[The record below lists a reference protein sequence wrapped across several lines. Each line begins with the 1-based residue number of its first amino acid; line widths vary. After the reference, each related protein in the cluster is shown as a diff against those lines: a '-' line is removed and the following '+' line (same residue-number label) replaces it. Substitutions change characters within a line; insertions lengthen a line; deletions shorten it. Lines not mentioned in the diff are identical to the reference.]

1 LDYSLDKNKGKD
13 MDFVGAIKAGFSNYV
28 NFRGTASR
36 PEYWYWTL
44 FTVLASLISSSIEM
58 VVPLV
63 SISSLFSMA
72 TLIPSLAVSV
82 RRLRDAGYSWTWLL
96 SVLPGFV
103 IFIVGIVGIALA
115 AMSSGLLTD
124 PSVLNNQEFLQSA
137 AFQDFVASDPVIGSA
152 LLALG
157 GFVLTGM
164 ASLVVTIFHIMPSKS
179 YEQGNKRLKPQT
191 PLI

>member
-1 LDYSLDKNKGKD
+1 
-13 MDFVGAIKAGFSNYV
+13 MDFVGAIKAGFSNYA

-36 PEYWYWTL
+36 PEYWYWSL

-63 SISSLFSMA
+63 SISSLFSIA

>member
-1 LDYSLDKNKGKD
+1 
-13 MDFVGAIKAGFSNYV
+13 MDFVGAIKAGFSNYA

-36 PEYWYWTL
+36 PEYWYWYL
-44 FTVLASLISSSIEM
+44 FTFLAGLISSSIEL
-58 VVPLV
+58 VVPFV
-63 SISSLFSMA
+63 SISSLFSIA

-96 SVLPGFV
+96 SMVPGFV

-115 AMSSGLLTD
+115 AMSSGLLSD
-124 PSVLNNQEFLQSA
+124 PSVLNNQEFMQSA
-137 AFQDFVASDPVIGSA
+137 AFQDLVTSDAVIGSA

-157 GFVLTGM
+157 GFLL
-164 ASLVVTIFHIMPSKS
+164 AIFAALVVTIFHIMPSKT

-191 PLI
+191 PVI